1 MKNVKKFVKIYDKI
15 RTWSKG
21 YCMKYK
27 IYFDESKKID
37 RKSKYSYYG
46 AISIEETELG
56 KIESH
61 IEQILAEL
69 NRPSELHFVDY
80 QPSDLKKY
88 FQVLNFFLSCSSIKF
103 NIYRLNNEH
112 YFQLGQTLGFSET
125 DLRKYF
131 YVKIPE
137 RLFYGLVR
145 NDKQI
150 DGLDIIMDDSTEY
163 QTLGVFEQISA
174 QMNAHSL
181 YRGKSYHV
189 NSVIGIDSK
198 NSRIIQMLDVILGIV
213 VYLLEE
219 DYLASNSNQGISKR
233 DFIYRLLMNEDNL
246 RTFHQIISIFTW
258 DSSDLDY
265 LNKLEIA
272 TITSKFLVAC
282 NKREY
287 IDMIPVQK
295 FYLEFYSELESLG
308 ETDRNSRIK
317 LLKNKLR
324 NPYSID
330 GKLNNALVELFLG
343 HLSQLEFED
352 RNKYLK

>member
-1 MKNVKKFVKIYDKI
+1 
-15 RTWSKG
+15 
-21 YCMKYK
+21 MKYK

-61 IEQILAEL
+61 IEKILDEL
-69 NRPSELHFVDY
+69 NSTSELHFVDY
-80 QPSDLKKY
+80 KPSCIRKY
-88 FQVLNFFLSCSSIKF
+88 FQVLDFFLSCSSIKF

-112 YFQLGQTLGFSET
+112 YFQLGKTLRFSET

-163 QTLGVFEQISA
+163 QTLGVFKQISA

-181 YRGKSYHV
+181 YRGKSYRV
-189 NSVIGIDSK
+189 NSVTGIDSK
-198 NSRIIQMLDVILGIV
+198 KSRITQMLDVILGIV

-219 DYLASNSNQGISKR
+219 DYQASNSNQSISKR
-233 DFIYRLLMNEDNL
+233 DFIYRLLLSEDNL
-246 RTFHQIISIFTW
+246 RAFHQMISIFTW

-272 TITSKFLVAC
+272 NITSQFLVFC
-282 NKREY
+282 NKQEY
-287 IDMIPVQK
+287 KDMLPVQK
-295 FYLEFYSELESLG
+295 LYLESQSDLMALEESDKKARV
-308 ETDRNSRIK
+308 E
-317 LLKNKLR
+317 LLKKKLK
-324 NPYSID
+324 NPYSTN
-330 GKLNNALVELFLG
+330 GVLNNSLVDLFLG

>member
-1 MKNVKKFVKIYDKI
+1 
-15 RTWSKG
+15 
-21 YCMKYK
+21 MKYK

-37 RKSKYSYYG
+37 RESKYSYYG
-46 AISIEETELG
+46 AISIEETELER
-56 KIESH
+56 IESH
-61 IEQILAEL
+61 IEQILDEL
-69 NRPSELHFVDY
+69 KSTSELHFVAY
-80 QPSDLKKY
+80 KPSFIKKY

-112 YFQLGQTLGFSET
+112 YFQLGKSLRFSDT

-145 NDKQI
+145 DDKQI

-189 NSVIGIDSK
+189 NSVIGIESK

-213 VYLLEE
+213 VYLFEE
-219 DYLASNSNQGISKR
+219 DYLTSNSNLSISKR
-233 DFIYRLLMNEDNL
+233 DFIYRLLLSDDNL
-246 RTFHQIISIFTW
+246 RAFHQMISIFTW
-258 DSSDLDY
+258 DSSDLDN

-272 TITSKFLVAC
+272 NITSQFLVFC
-282 NKREY
+282 NKQEY
-287 IDMIPVQK
+287 IDMLPVQK
-295 FYLEFYSELESLG
+295 LYLEFQSHLISLEESDKK
-308 ETDRNSRIK
+308 TRIH
-317 LLKNKLR
+317 LLTENLKN
-324 NPYSID
+324 PYGTD
-330 GKLNNALVELFLG
+330 GKLNNSLVELFLG
-343 HLSQLEFED
+343 HLSQLEFND

>member
-1 MKNVKKFVKIYDKI
+1 
-15 RTWSKG
+15 
-21 YCMKYK
+21 MKYK

-46 AISIEETELG
+46 AISIEETELDR
-56 KIESH
+56 IEKH

-69 NRPSELHFVDY
+69 NRPSELHFVAY
-80 QPSDLKKY
+80 KPSGIKKY
-88 FQVLNFFLSCSSIKF
+88 FQVLNFFLSCPSIKF

-112 YFQLGQTLGFSET
+112 YFELGQTLRFSET
-125 DLRKYF
+125 ELRKYF

-145 NDKQI
+145 NDRQI

-163 QTLGVFEQISA
+163 QTLDVFEQISA

-219 DYLASNSNQGISKR
+219 DYLDLTSNKSINKR
-233 DFIYRLLMNEDNL
+233 DFIYRLLLNDDNL
-246 RTFHQIISIFTW
+246 RAFHQMFSIFTW

-272 TITSKFLVAC
+272 NITSQFLVSC
-282 NKREY
+282 NKQGY
-287 IDMIPVQK
+287 IDMLPVQELYLK
-295 FYLEFYSELESLG
+295 FQSYLRTLDES
-308 ETDRNSRIK
+308 DRQSRVK
-317 LLKNKLR
+317 LLKDNLQ
-324 NPYSID
+324 NPYSTD
-330 GKLNNALVELFLG
+330 GILNNSLVDLFLG
-343 HLSQLEFED
+343 HLSQLEFQD

>member
-1 MKNVKKFVKIYDKI
+1 
-15 RTWSKG
+15 
-21 YCMKYK
+21 MKYK

-46 AISIEETELG
+46 AISIEETELER
-56 KIESH
+56 IESH
-61 IEQILAEL
+61 IEQILDEL
-69 NRPSELHFVDY
+69 KSTSELHFVAY
-80 QPSDLKKY
+80 KPSFIKKY

-112 YFQLGQTLGFSET
+112 YFQLGKSLRFSDT

-145 NDKQI
+145 DDKQI

-189 NSVIGIDSK
+189 NSVIGIESK

-213 VYLLEE
+213 VYLFEE
-219 DYLASNSNQGISKR
+219 DYLTSNSNLSISKR
-233 DFIYRLLMNEDNL
+233 DFIYRLLLSDDNL
-246 RTFHQIISIFTW
+246 RSFHQMISIFTW
-258 DSSDLDY
+258 DSSDLDN

-272 TITSKFLVAC
+272 NITSQFLVFC
-282 NKREY
+282 NKQEY
-287 IDMIPVQK
+287 IDMLPVQK
-295 FYLEFYSELESLG
+295 LYLEFQSHLISLEESDKK
-308 ETDRNSRIK
+308 TRIH
-317 LLKNKLR
+317 LLTENLKN
-324 NPYSID
+324 PYGTD
-330 GKLNNALVELFLG
+330 GKLNNSLVELFLG
-343 HLSQLEFED
+343 HLSQLEFND

>member
-1 MKNVKKFVKIYDKI
+1 
-15 RTWSKG
+15 
-21 YCMKYK
+21 MKYK
-27 IYFDESKKID
+27 IYFDESMKID
-37 RKSKYSYYG
+37 RESKYSYYG
-46 AISIEETELG
+46 AISIEETELDR
-56 KIESH
+56 IESQ
-61 IEQILAEL
+61 IEEILSKLE
-69 NRPSELHFVDY
+69 RTSELHFVDY
-80 QPSDLKKY
+80 QGADIKKY
-88 FQVLNFFLSCSSIKF
+88 FQVLNFFLTCSCIKF

-112 YFQLGQTLGFSET
+112 YFQLGRTLGFSDQ

-145 NDKQI
+145 DDNQI
-150 DGLDIIMDDSTEY
+150 DGLDIIMDNSTEY
-163 QTLGVFEQISA
+163 QTLGVFEQIYD
-174 QMNAHSL
+174 QMNAHSSD
-181 YRGKSYHV
+181 RGKSYHV
-189 NSVIGIDSK
+189 NSVEGIDSEE
-198 NSRIIQMLDVILGIV
+198 SRIIQMLDVILGIV

-219 DYLASNSNQGISKR
+219 NYLDTGTNQSINKR
-233 DFIYRLLMNEDNL
+233 DFIYRLLSSDDNL
-246 RTFHQIISIFTW
+246 IFFHEMISIYTW
-258 DSSDLDY
+258 DSSDLEY

-308 ETDRNSRIK
+308 ESDRSSRIK